1 MYISVP
7 KNYGG
12 SAFPRP
18 DDAPA
23 PHETPPHGFSHRSAP
38 LPDFASQPQ
47 TARLAPASRPE
58 PQRDCPPPPPRDSC
72 DERELPERDK
82 CEHDKREHDRCEHD
96 KCEHDRCEPDRCEH
110 ECNHDKDGAGCG
122 GDRCSKENKNPL
134 TCLFE
139 ALRGRKKAGFDA
151 DDFLLIGLIAL
162 LMGKEGNEDII
173 LILALLLLV

>member
-18 DDAPA
+18 DDVPA

-38 LPDFASQPQ
+38 LPDFAAQPQ
-47 TARLAPASRPE
+47 TARLTSAPRPE
-58 PQRDCPPPPPRDSC
+58 PQCDCPREGHELCDGREPHEC
-72 DERELPERDK
+72 DE
-82 CEHDKREHDRCEHD
+82 H
-96 KCEHDRCEPDRCEH
+96 EH
-110 ECNHDKDGAGCG
+110 EHGKDCDCG
-122 GDRCSKENKNPL
+122 GDRCPKENKNPL

-162 LMGKEGNEDII
+162 LMGKEGNEDIV

>member
-18 DDAPA
+18 DDASA
-23 PHETPPHGFSHRSAP
+23 PHETPPHGFSHRSTP

-47 TARLAPASRPE
+47 TARLAPAPRPE
-58 PQRDCPPPPPRDSC
+58 PQCDCPREERDPC
-72 DERELPERDK
+72 DEREPHEPHECDRPEHEHEHKHEHGRD
-82 CEHDKREHDRCEHD
+82 CDCGDRCL
-96 KCEHDRCEPDRCEH
+96 
-110 ECNHDKDGAGCG
+110 
-122 GDRCSKENKNPL
+122 GDRCSGENKNPL

-162 LMGKEGNEDII
+162 LMGKEGNEDIV

>member
-18 DDAPA
+18 DDVPA

-38 LPDFASQPQ
+38 LPDFAAQPQ
-47 TARLAPASRPE
+47 TARLAPAPRPE
-58 PQRDCPPPPPRDSC
+58 PQCDCPREGHEPC
-72 DERELPERDK
+72 DGREPHEPHECDK
-82 CEHDKREHDRCEHD
+82 HEHKH
-96 KCEHDRCEPDRCEH
+96 EH
-110 ECNHDKDGAGCG
+110 EYGKDCDCG
-122 GDRCSKENKNPL
+122 GDRCPKENKNPL

-162 LMGKEGNEDII
+162 LMGKEGNEDIV

>member
-18 DDAPA
+18 DDVPA
-23 PHETPPHGFSHRSAP
+23 PRETPPHGFSHRSTP
-38 LPDFASQPQ
+38 LPDFAAQPQ
-47 TARLAPASRPE
+47 TARLAPAPRPE
-58 PQRDCPPPPPRDSC
+58 PQCDCPREGRDPCDGREPHEPHECDRHEHEHEHEHEHDHGRDCD
-72 DERELPERDK
+72 
-82 CEHDKREHDRCEHD
+82 
-96 KCEHDRCEPDRCEH
+96 
-110 ECNHDKDGAGCG
+110 CG
-122 GDRCSKENKNPL
+122 GDRCPKENKNPL

>member
-18 DDAPA
+18 DDASA
-23 PHETPPHGFSHRSAP
+23 PHETPPHGFSHRSTP
-38 LPDFASQPQ
+38 LPDFAAQPQ
-47 TARLAPASRPE
+47 TARLAPAPRPE
-58 PQRDCPPPPPRDSC
+58 PQCDCPREGRDPC
-72 DERELPERDK
+72 DGREPHECDQ
-82 CEHDKREHDRCEHD
+82 H
-96 KCEHDRCEPDRCEH
+96 EH
-110 ECNHDKDGAGCG
+110 EHEHEHGKDCDCG
-122 GDRCSKENKNPL
+122 GGRCPKENKNPL

-162 LMGKEGNEDII
+162 LMGKEGNEDIV

>member
-23 PHETPPHGFSHRSAP
+23 AHETPPHGFSHRSAP
-38 LPDFASQPQ
+38 LPDFAAQPQ
-47 TARLAPASRPE
+47 TARLAPAPRPE
-58 PQRDCPPPPPRDSC
+58 PQCDCPREGRDPCDGREPHEPHECDRHEHEHEHEHEHDHGRDCD
-72 DERELPERDK
+72 
-82 CEHDKREHDRCEHD
+82 
-96 KCEHDRCEPDRCEH
+96 
-110 ECNHDKDGAGCG
+110 CG
-122 GDRCSKENKNPL
+122 GDRCPKENKNPL

-162 LMGKEGNEDII
+162 LMGKEGNEDIV

>member
-18 DDAPA
+18 DDASA
-23 PHETPPHGFSHRSAP
+23 PHETPPHGFSHRSTP
-38 LPDFASQPQ
+38 LPDFAAQPQ
-47 TARLAPASRPE
+47 TARLAPAPRPE
-58 PQRDCPPPPPRDSC
+58 PQCDCPREGRDPC
-72 DERELPERDK
+72 DGREPHECDQ
-82 CEHDKREHDRCEHD
+82 H
-96 KCEHDRCEPDRCEH
+96 EH
-110 ECNHDKDGAGCG
+110 EHEHEHGKDCDCG
-122 GDRCSKENKNPL
+122 GGRCPKENKNPL

>member
-12 SAFPRP
+12 SAFPHP
-18 DDAPA
+18 DDASA
-23 PHETPPHGFSHRSAP
+23 PHETPPHGFSHRSTP
-38 LPDFASQPQ
+38 LPDFAAQPQ
-47 TARLAPASRPE
+47 TARLAPAPRPE
-58 PQRDCPPPPPRDSC
+58 PQCDCPREGRDPC
-72 DERELPERDK
+72 DGREPHECDQ
-82 CEHDKREHDRCEHD
+82 H
-96 KCEHDRCEPDRCEH
+96 EH
-110 ECNHDKDGAGCG
+110 EHEHEHGKDCDCG
-122 GDRCSKENKNPL
+122 GGRCPKENKNPL

-162 LMGKEGNEDII
+162 LMGKEGNEDIV

>member
-12 SAFPRP
+12 NAFPRP
-18 DDAPA
+18 DASPGASEVPA
-23 PHETPPHGFSHRSAP
+23 HAFTHRSAP
-38 LPDFASQPQ
+38 LPDFDPKQQ
-47 TARLAPASRPE
+47 DARLSPPPRRDP
-58 PQRDCPPPPPRDSC
+58 PRDCPPSC
-72 DERELPERDK
+72 DPCDPCVSCEDRKPPECGRHEPEK
-82 CEHDKREHDRCEHD
+82 DRCD
-96 KCEHDRCEPDRCEH
+96 C
-110 ECNHDKDGAGCG
+110 DGCRA
-122 GDRCSKENKNPL
+122 KENKNPL

-162 LMGKEGNEDII
+162 LMGKEGNEDIV